1 MQELVRRY
9 LDRGLSRRGFVRAMS
24 ALGFTAAAAEA
35 VLEPL
40 IASEE
45 AASEQAAD
53 DLSTAAAPTN
63 ITGTG
68 GDLCVAQ
75 AKAAGAD
82 YLFTNPGSFETG
94 FFDAFTDTPGM
105 QLIMGLHEGIVI
117 SMADGYHRVSR
128 KPAFVNVHAAG
139 GTAQMGGQLFNA
151 SRDGSALVITAG
163 LSDNEN
169 FSDESVLAPR
179 PGFDQKEIPRQFT
192 KIAWEARKPES
203 IPVMMRR
210 AFKVASTEPGGP
222 VYLAMASYALEAKNA
237 TAQILPADRFLIRA
251 RVRPD
256 AADVE
261 KAAKWLIQAKRP
273 VVIVGDEVWKS
284 GAQAHL
290 LALSER
296 LGLPVASSDAYP
308 NNHLEGYCNFPL
320 QHPHYI
326 GAFSAA
332 SEYIRKTPDLIV
344 FIGARDV
351 GGEAIPRT
359 PAIATEA
366 RVIRIGIDTNSMSR
380 NYPTDLALVGDVRE
394 ALADLAAALDSAIP
408 QDRAKKLREE
418 RAAEVQAF
426 CSTRSNRLAATV
438 KANLGKPVIHADE
451 LNFAMARHLEPNSI
465 VVSENLTGKCDSF
478 KLGFRDDEMMW
489 LSNTGHSLGWGL
501 GAAIGASIASPKRPV
516 VCSIGDGSVMYSSS
530 AFWTMA
536 RYSVPVLTVVWNNH
550 NYQTVRLAYS
560 RYRGKMEQTGHY
572 AGMHLGN
579 PDIDFVK
586 LAESQGVSGE
596 KVTKG
601 SDLEAALK
609 RGTKAAR
616 DGKPYLVDV
625 TISCYGGGAEST
637 WYEKFSVAEKR
648 KQLA

>member
-1 MQELVRRY
+1 MQDLVRRY
-9 LDRGLSRRGFVRAMS
+9 LDHRLSRRGFVSAMS

-53 DLSTAAAPTN
+53 DLSTAAAATN

-75 AKAAGAD
+75 AKAAGAE

-105 QLIMGLHEGIVI
+105 QLIMGLHEGIVV

-128 KPAFVNVHAAG
+128 KPAFVNVHAVG
-139 GTAQMGGQLFNA
+139 GTAQMGGQLYNA

-169 FSDESVLAPR
+169 FSDESVLAAR
-179 PGFDQKEIPRQFT
+179 PGFDQKEVPRQFT

-256 AADVE
+256 ATDVE
-261 KAAKWLIQAKRP
+261 KAARWLIQAKRP

-284 GAQAHL
+284 GAQAQL
-290 LALSER
+290 VALSER
-296 LGLPVASSDAYP
+296 LGLPVASSDAFP
-308 NNHLEGYCNFPL
+308 NNHMEGFCNFPL

-326 GAFSAA
+326 GAYSPA

-351 GGEAIPRT
+351 GGEALPRT
-359 PAIATEA
+359 PAIATET

-394 ALADLAAALDSAIP
+394 ALADLAAALDSALP
-408 QDRAKKLREE
+408 KDRAKTLQEE
-418 RAAEVQAF
+418 RTAEVQGF
-426 CSTRSNRLAATV
+426 SKTRSNRLAAAV

-451 LNFAMARHLEPNSI
+451 LNFAMAQHLEPNSI

-489 LSNTGHSLGWGL
+489 VSNTGHSLGWGL
-501 GAAIGASIASPKRPV
+501 GASIGAAIASPKRPV

-550 NYQTVRLAYS
+550 NYQTVRHAYS

-586 LAESQGVSGE
+586 LAESQGVGGE

-601 SDLEAALK
+601 TDLEAALK
-609 RGTKAAR
+609 RGTRAAR
-616 DGKPYLVDV
+616 DGKPYLIDV

-648 KQLA
+648 KLA

>member
-1 MQELVRRY
+1 MQDLVKRY
-9 LDRGLSRRGFVRAMS
+9 LDRGLSRRGFVSAMS

-40 IASEE
+40 EASE
-45 AASEQAAD
+45 SAAD
-53 DLSTAAAPTN
+53 DDGPTAPTN

-68 GDLCVAQ
+68 GDLAIAQ
-75 AKAAGAD
+75 AKAAGAE

-105 QLIMGLHEGIVI
+105 QLIMGLHEGIVV

-128 KPAFVNVHAAG
+128 KPAFVNVHAVG
-139 GTAQMGGQLFNA
+139 GTAQMGGQLYNA

-163 LSDNEN
+163 MSDNQN
-169 FSDESVLAPR
+169 FSDETVLAAR
-179 PGFDQKEIPRQFT
+179 PGFDQKQIPQQFT
-192 KIAWEARKPES
+192 KISWEARKPET

-222 VYLAMASYALEAKNA
+222 VYLAMADYALEAKNA
-237 TAQILPADRFLIRA
+237 SAQILPADRFLIRA
-251 RVRPD
+251 RVRPE
-256 AADVE
+256 AAAVE
-261 KAAKWLIQAKRP
+261 KAAKWLTQAKRP
-273 VVIVGDEVWKS
+273 VVIVGDEVTKS
-284 GAQAHL
+284 GAQGHL

-296 LGLPVASSDAYP
+296 LGLPVASSDAFP
-308 NNHLEGYCNFPL
+308 NNHFESFCNFPL

-326 GAFSAA
+326 GAYSPA

-359 PAIATEA
+359 PAVANEA
-366 RVIRIGIDTNSMSR
+366 RVIRIGLDTNSMSR
-380 NYPTDLALVGDVRE
+380 NYATDLALVGDVRE
-394 ALADLAAALDSAIP
+394 ALTDLAAALDS
-408 QDRAKKLREE
+408 KKTYEE
-418 RAAEVQAF
+418 RTAEVQAF
-426 CSTRSNRLAATV
+426 SNARRNRLAAAV
-438 KANLGKPVIHADE
+438 KANFGKPVIHADE
-451 LNFAMARHLEPNSI
+451 LNHAMAQHLDPNSI
-465 VVSENLTGKCDSF
+465 IVSENLTGKCDSF
-478 KLGFRDDEMMW
+478 KLGYRDDEMMW
-489 LSNTGHSLGWGL
+489 VSNTGHSLGWGL
-501 GAAIGASIASPKRPV
+501 GASIGAAIAAAEAKQQKRPV

-536 RYSVPVLTVVWNNH
+536 RYSVPVLTVVWNNR
-550 NYQTVRLAYS
+550 NYQTVRHAYS

-586 LAESQGVSGE
+586 LAQSQGVEGE
-596 KVTKG
+596 RVTRG
-601 SDLEAALK
+601 ADLEAALK
-609 RGTKAAR
+609 RGTRAAR

-625 TISCYGGGAEST
+625 VISCYGGGAEST
-637 WYEKFSVAEKR
+637 WYEKFSVADR
-648 KQLA
+648 RSQRA

>member
-24 ALGFTAAAAEA
+24 ALGFTATATEA

-40 IASEE
+40 D
-45 AASEQAAD
+45 ASEQASQQAD

-63 ITGTG
+63 ITGSG

-75 AKAAGAD
+75 AKAAGAE

-128 KPAFVNVHAAG
+128 KPAFVNVHAVG
-139 GTAQMGGQLFNA
+139 GTAQMGGQLYNA

-169 FSDESVLAPR
+169 FSDESVLAAR
-179 PGFDQKEIPRQFT
+179 PGFDQKEVPRQFT
-192 KIAWEARKPES
+192 KIAWEARQPES

-284 GAQAHL
+284 GAQANL

-296 LGLPVASSDAYP
+296 LGLPVASSDAFP
-308 NNHLEGYCNFPL
+308 NNHMESFCNFPL

-326 GAFSAA
+326 GAYSAA

-351 GGEAIPRT
+351 GGEALPRT

-394 ALADLAAALDSAIP
+394 ALTDLAAALDSAIP

-426 CSTRSNRLAATV
+426 SKTRSNRLAAAV
-438 KANLGKPVIHADE
+438 NANLGKPVIHADE

-465 VVSENLTGKCDSF
+465 IVSENLTGKCDSF
-478 KLGFRDDEMMW
+478 KLGFREDEMMW

-501 GAAIGASIASPKRPV
+501 GASIGAAIAAPKRPV

-550 NYQTVRLAYS
+550 NYQTVRHAYS

-579 PDIDFVK
+579 PEIDFVK

-601 SDLEAALK
+601 ADLEAALK
-609 RGTKAAR
+609 RGTRAAR

-637 WYEKFSVAEKR
+637 WYEKFSLAEKR